1 MIRRL
6 ILHIGRHKT
15 GTSAV
20 QRYLADHRAAYA
32 AEGIVVPDLGGD
44 ERPDAEP
51 ADRAAHHRIA
61 LDCGTGPV
69 AEARRR
75 AEAADG
81 WRARLAA
88 AAEGGHTLV
97 LSSEAFQNCG
107 DFAALR
113 ALCRD
118 HYVEVVCYLR
128 EYLDYALSAY
138 AQEVKKVGL
147 YAGFF
152 EFERGFDPQLG
163 RFVARWEEFANRCHW
178 RLYDRTLLA
187 EGDVVQDFLATAGL
201 PDFGGDRF
209 QSENP
214 RLGGSLLGFK
224 LMANGAGLHSLRL
237 AHALEP
243 LAAARSDFRAPW
255 RIEPGRQAQ
264 LRAGRNYNAA
274 LEGLVGEVRL
284 ADVATGTLPFES
296 PGFAADLTGILAA
309 LEGFPALRAHP
320 LFAVCQ
326 EAGPCPIPP

>member
-20 QRYLADHRAAYA
+20 QRYLAAHRASYA
-32 AEGIVVPDLGGD
+32 AAGIVVPDFGGYD
-44 ERPDAEP
+44 DPEAEP

-61 LDCGTGPV
+61 LDCGSGP
-69 AEARRR
+69 AAPPERR
-75 AEAADG
+75 AD
-81 WRARLAA
+81 WHARLAE

-97 LSSEAFQNCG
+97 LSSEAFQNCS
-107 DFAALR
+107 DFGALR

-147 YAGFF
+147 YSGFF
-152 EFERGFDPQLG
+152 EFERGFNPQLA
-163 RFVARWEEFANRCHW
+163 RFVTRWEEFANRCHW
-178 RLYDRTLLA
+178 RLYDRTRFA
-187 EGDVVQDFLATAGL
+187 EGDVVQDFLTTADL

-224 LMANGAGLHSLRL
+224 LMANGAGLHSL
-237 AHALEP
+237 P
-243 LAAARSDFRAPW
+243 LARALDPLATSRPAFRAPW
-255 RIEPGRQAQ
+255 RIGPERQAD
-264 LRAGRNYNAA
+264 LRARRDYNAT
-274 LEGLVGEVRL
+274 LEALVGEVGL
-284 ADVATGTLPFES
+284 TDLSAGALPFES
-296 PGFAADLTGILAA
+296 PGFAADLGQILGA
-309 LEGFPALRAHP
+309 LDSLPRVRAHP
-320 LFAVCQ
+320 IFAAFQ
-326 EAGPCPIPP
+326 EQASCPTGA